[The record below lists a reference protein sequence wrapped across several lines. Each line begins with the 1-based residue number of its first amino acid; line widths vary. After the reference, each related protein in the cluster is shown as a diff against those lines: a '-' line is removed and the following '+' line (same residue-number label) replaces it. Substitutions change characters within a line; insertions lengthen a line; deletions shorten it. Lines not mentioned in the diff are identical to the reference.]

1 MENQENQENQEEN
14 GFRNIEKRILKRFD
28 FYRFNY
34 LKYWVVAVIDVI
46 IAVVCSTVVFL
57 IYFPLS
63 EPLSRRYLLLV
74 MLLTAVVS
82 MIAFYLMKT
91 YRNIIRYMTV
101 KGLLPLLYAVSIKT
115 IILTVALYL
124 MDLLTRD
131 VLIKFFLIDL
141 LLTYVALIFI
151 RIAMII
157 VYDLINQK
165 AANHTMKVLI
175 YGDDEKAASMLVRL
189 HKSPHYRPV
198 GFIMYGKESTI
209 YRLNDMNIYHFQTSE
224 GVKKIMN
231 KYEAQAILFSS
242 YKGVQAEK
250 ERLIPFCAEQKIKIM
265 ISPPIDEYG
274 ENDPIRLKIRPIAI
288 EDLLGREEICINLEA
303 VADRFRDK
311 TVFVSGAAGS
321 IGSEFCRQV
330 ASLNVVKQMILLDV
344 AETPMHYL
352 RLELE
357 KKFPHLTFIPVVGD
371 VRHKHQIAT
380 LFNTYKPQIVF
391 HAAAYKHVP
400 LMEENPC
407 EAVRVN
413 VEGTRIMANAAVAAD
428 VEKFIFLS
436 SDKAVNPTN
445 VMGATK
451 RLAEMY
457 VQGLGLAIAHGQME
471 GKTQFVTTRFGNVLG
486 SNGSVIPH
494 FRHQIKAGGPVTL
507 THRDITRYFMSI
519 PEASRLI
526 MEAATISTNNE
537 IMVFD
542 MGDPVYI
549 RDLAEKMIRLAGY
562 TPGEEIAIE
571 EIGLRPGEKLYE
583 EVLSTQ
589 ENSTATVH
597 PKIRVAQVRRCAFE
611 DLKEA
616 LPLIARR
623 AWEMNVPE
631 TVQLLKKWVP
641 EFKSHNSVFEK
652 YDKD

>member
-1 MENQENQENQEEN
+1 MENEEK
-14 GFRNIEKRILKRFD
+14 GSRNIEKRILKRFD

-34 LKYWVVAVIDVI
+34 LKYWIVAMIDVL

-74 MLLTAVVS
+74 MICTAVVS

-101 KGLLPLLYAVSIKT
+101 KGLLPLGFAVIIKT
-115 IILTVALYL
+115 VILTVVLFL
-124 MDLLTRD
+124 MDLLAKD
-131 VLIKFFLIDL
+131 ILINFFLIDL
-141 LLTYVALIFI
+141 LLTYVALITI
-151 RIAMII
+151 RIAMNV
-157 VYDLINQK
+157 VYGMVNQK
-165 AANHTMKVLI
+165 VANHSMKILI
-175 YGDDEKAASMLVRL
+175 YGSDEKAVALLMRL

-198 GFIMYGKESTI
+198 GFIVYGKESTT
-209 YRLNDMNIYHFQTSE
+209 YRLNDMNIYQFQTKE
-224 GVKKIMN
+224 GLIKIMK
-231 KYEAQAILFSS
+231 KYEAQAILFST
-242 YKGVQAEK
+242 YKGVQTEK
-250 ERLIPFCAEQKIKIM
+250 DRLIPFCEEQKIKIM
-265 ISPPIDEYG
+265 IAPPIDEFG
-274 ENDPIRLKIRPIAI
+274 GNDPIRLKIRPIAI

-330 ASLNVVKQMILLDV
+330 ASLNVIKQMILLDI

-357 KKFPHLTFIPVVGD
+357 KKYPDLQFIPVVGD
-371 VRHKHQIAT
+371 VRHKHQIEL
-380 LFNTYKPQIVF
+380 LFNIYKPQIVF

-413 VEGTRIMANAAVAAD
+413 VEGTRIMAEAAVAAD

-436 SDKAVNPTN
+436 TDKAVNPTN

-451 RLAEMY
+451 RLAEMF
-457 VQGLGLAIAHGQME
+457 VQGLGLAIAHGE
-471 GKTQFVTTRFGNVLG
+471 IPGKTQFVTTRFGNVLD

-494 FRHQIKAGGPVTL
+494 FRQQIKAGGPVTL

-537 IMVFD
+537 IMFFD
-542 MGDPVYI
+542 MGEPVFI
-549 RDLAEKMIRLAGY
+549 RDLAERMIRLAGF
-562 TPGEEIAIE
+562 TPGEEIVVE

-583 EVLSTQ
+583 EVLSTE

-597 PKIRVAQVRRCAFE
+597 PKIRVAQVRQCPFE
-611 DLKEA
+611 ELKEV
-616 LPLIARR
+616 LPVIARR

-641 EFKSHNSVFEK
+641 EFKSHNSEFEK
-652 YDKD
+652 YD

>member
-1 MENQENQENQEEN
+1 MEEEK
-14 GFRNIEKRILKRFD
+14 GFRKIEKRILKRFD

-34 LKYWVVAVIDVI
+34 LKYWVVAVIDII

-74 MLLTAVVS
+74 MVLTAAVS
-82 MIAFYLMKT
+82 TVAFYLLKT
-91 YRNIIRYMTV
+91 YRHIIRYMTV
-101 KGLLPLLYAVSIKT
+101 KGLLPLGYSVIIKT
-115 IILTVALYL
+115 TVLTVALYL
-124 MDLLTRD
+124 MDLLTQD

-151 RIAMII
+151 RMAMII
-157 VYDLINQK
+157 VYDLVNQK
-165 AANHTMKVLI
+165 VANHTMKVLI
-175 YGDDEKAASMLVRL
+175 YGNDEKAASLLIRL
-189 HKSPHYRPV
+189 HKSTHYRPV
-198 GFIMYGKESTI
+198 GFIVYGKESIT
-209 YRLNDMNIYHFQTSE
+209 YRLNNMNIYHFQTKE
-224 GVKKIMN
+224 GLAKIMK
-231 KYEAQAILFSS
+231 KYDAQAILFPT
-242 YKGVQAEK
+242 YKGVQTEK

-265 ISPPIDEYG
+265 IVPPIDEFG
-274 ENDPIRLKIRPIAI
+274 ENDTIHLKIRPIAI
-288 EDLLGREEICINLEA
+288 EDLLGREEICINMDA
-303 VADRFRDK
+303 VADGFRDK

-330 ASLNVVKQMILLDV
+330 ASLNVIKQMILLDV
-344 AETPMHYL
+344 AETSMHYL

-357 KKFPHLTFIPVVGD
+357 RKFPHLHFIPVVGD
-371 VRHKHQIAT
+371 VRHKSTINK
-380 LFNTYKPQIVF
+380 LFEAYKPQIVF

-413 VEGTRIMANAAVAAD
+413 VEGTRIMAQAAVAAD

-542 MGDPVYI
+542 MGEPVLI
-549 RDLAEKMIRLAGY
+549 RDLAYKMIRLAGY

-571 EIGLRPGEKLYE
+571 EIGLRPGEKLFE
-583 EVLSTQ
+583 EVLSTE

-597 PKIRVAQVRRCAFE
+597 PKIRVAQVRPCAFE
-611 DLKEA
+611 QLQEV
-616 LPLIARR
+616 LPEIARK
-623 AWEMNVPE
+623 AWELDVPE
-631 TVQLLKKWVP
+631 TVKLLKKWVP
-641 EFKSHNSVFEK
+641 EFKSHNSEFEK

>member
-1 MENQENQENQEEN
+1 MENEEN
-14 GFRNIEKRILKRFD
+14 GFQKIEKRILKRFD
-28 FYRFNY
+28 FLRFNY
-34 LKYWVVAVIDVI
+34 LKYWVVAIIDI
-46 IAVVCSTVVFL
+46 IISVVCSMAVFL

-63 EPLSRRYLLLV
+63 EPLSRRYLLMV
-74 MLLTAVVS
+74 IVFTAVVS
-82 MIAFYLMKT
+82 MISFYLLKT

-101 KGLLPLLYAVSIKT
+101 KGLLPLGYAVIVKT
-115 IILTVALYL
+115 IFLTLALYL
-124 MDLLTRD
+124 TQLLTRD

-141 LLTYVALIFI
+141 LLTYVALITI
-151 RIAMII
+151 RLAMII
-157 VYDLINQK
+157 VYDLVNQK
-165 AANHTMKVLI
+165 IGNHTMKVLI
-175 YGDDEKAASMLVRL
+175 YGNDEKAASLLMRL
-189 HKSPHYRPV
+189 HKSTHYRPV
-198 GFIMYGKESTI
+198 GFLVYGRESVT
-209 YRLNDMNIYHFQTSE
+209 YRLNDMDIYHFQTKE
-224 GVKKIMN
+224 GLLKIMK
-231 KYEAQAILFSS
+231 KYEAQAILFST
-242 YKGVQAEK
+242 YKGVQTEK
-250 ERLIPFCAEQKIKIM
+250 DRLIPFCEEQKIKIM
-265 ISPPIDEYG
+265 IAPPIDEFG
-274 ENDPIRLKIRPIAI
+274 EKDPIRLKIRPIAI

-330 ASLNVVKQMILLDV
+330 ASLNVIRQMILLDV

-357 KKFPHLTFIPVVGD
+357 KNYPGLQFIPVVGD
-371 VRHKHQIAT
+371 VRHKHQIQT

-413 VEGTRIMANAAVAAD
+413 VEGTRIMAEAAVAAK

-457 VQGLGLAIAHGQME
+457 VQGLGLAIAHGQIK
-471 GKTQFVTTRFGNVLG
+471 GVTQFVTTRFGNVLG

-507 THRDITRYFMSI
+507 THMDITRYFMSI
-519 PEASRLI
+519 SEASRLI
-526 MEAATISTNNE
+526 MQAATISTNNE

-542 MGDPVYI
+542 MGEPVLI
-549 RDLAEKMIRLAGY
+549 KDLAVRMIRLAGY
-562 TPGEEIAIE
+562 TPGEEIMIE

-583 EVLSTQ
+583 EVLSTE
-589 ENSTATVH
+589 ENSTATAH
-597 PKIRVAQVRRCAFE
+597 PKIRVAQVRPCAFE
-611 DLKEA
+611 ELKEA
-616 LPLIARR
+616 LPVIARR

-631 TVQLLKKWVP
+631 TVKLLKKWVP
-641 EFKSHNSVFEK
+641 EFKSHNSEFEK
-652 YDKD
+652 YDKE

>member
-1 MENQENQENQEEN
+1 VARHLEDKHMKNQTN
-14 GFRNIEKRILKRFD
+14 GFRKIEKRILKHFD
-28 FYRFNY
+28 FYRDNF
-34 LKYWVVAVIDVI
+34 LKNWVVATMDTLV
-46 IAVVCSTVVFL
+46 AVVCSTMVYLV
-57 IYFPLS
+57 YFPVMG
-63 EPLSRRYLLLV
+63 PLSRLNLLIVVALS
-74 MLLTAVVS
+74 AVFSVLS
-82 MIAFYLMKT
+82 FYILKT
-91 YRNIIRYMTV
+91 YRHIIRYMTV
-101 KGLLPLLYAVSIKT
+101 KGLLPLGYAAVLKALFLTLALYAVSYLDNTLVIKFL
-115 IILTVALYL
+115 ILDALITFVALL
-124 MDLLTRD
+124 AIRVAM
-131 VLIKFFLIDL
+131 FL
-141 LLTYVALIFI
+141 A
-151 RIAMII
+151 
-157 VYDLINQK
+157 YDIINQK
-165 AANHTMKVLI
+165 ITQNTQRVLI
-175 YGDDEKAASMLVRL
+175 YGSDEKAVALLMRL
-189 HKSPHYRPV
+189 HKSDTYRPI
-198 GFIMYGKESTI
+198 GFLVYNNGAVTF
-209 YRLNDMNIYHFQTSE
+209 RLNDINVYHFKNKE
-224 GVKKIMN
+224 DIKGIMKKLN
-231 KYEAQAILFSS
+231 AHGILFPT
-242 YKGVQAEK
+242 YKAAQKEK
-250 ERLIPFCAEQKIKIM
+250 DRLIPYCGQEKIKIM
-265 ISPPIDEYG
+265 ITPPIDEFG

-288 EDLLGREEICINLEA
+288 EDLLGREEISINMEA

-330 ASLNVVKQMILLDV
+330 AGLKTIKQMILLDV

-357 KKFPHLTFIPVVGD
+357 KKFPNLPFIPIVGD
-371 VRHKHQIAT
+371 VRHKHHIET

-413 VEGTRIMANAAVAAD
+413 VEGTRIMAEAAVASG

-457 VQGLGLAIAHGQME
+457 IQGLGLAIANGQVE

-494 FRHQIKAGGPVTL
+494 FRYQIKDGGPVTL

-519 PEASRLI
+519 REASRLI

-542 MGDPVYI
+542 MGEPVYI
-549 RDLAEKMIRLAGY
+549 RDLAENMIRLAGY
-562 TPGEEIAIE
+562 KPGEEIAIE

-583 EVLSTQ
+583 EVLSTE
-589 ENSTATVH
+589 ENSTPTAH
-597 PKIRVAQVRRCAFE
+597 PKIRVAQIRPCHFE
-611 DLKEA
+611 ELKEV
-616 LPLIARR
+616 LPVIARR

-641 EFKSHNSVFEK
+641 EFKSHNSEFEK
-652 YDKD
+652 YD

>member
-1 MENQENQENQEEN
+1 MENEEN
-14 GFRNIEKRILKRFD
+14 GFQKIEKRILKRFD
-28 FYRFNY
+28 FLRFNY
-34 LKYWVVAVIDVI
+34 LKYWVVAVIDI
-46 IAVVCSTVVFL
+46 IISVVCSMAVFL

-63 EPLSRRYLLLV
+63 EPLSRRYLLMVILF
-74 MLLTAVVS
+74 TAVVS
-82 MIAFYLMKT
+82 MISFYLLKT

-101 KGLLPLLYAVSIKT
+101 KGLLPLGYAVIVKT
-115 IILTVALYL
+115 IFLTLALYL
-124 MDLLTRD
+124 TQLLTRD

-141 LLTYVALIFI
+141 LLTYVALITI
-151 RIAMII
+151 RLAMII
-157 VYDLINQK
+157 VYDLVNQK
-165 AANHTMKVLI
+165 IGNHTMKVLI
-175 YGDDEKAASMLVRL
+175 YGNDEKAASLLMRL

-198 GFIMYGKESTI
+198 GFIVYGRESIT
-209 YRLNDMNIYHFQTSE
+209 YRLNDMDIYHFQTKE
-224 GVKKIMN
+224 GLLKIMK
-231 KYEAQAILFSS
+231 KYEAQAILFST
-242 YKGVQAEK
+242 YKGVQIEK
-250 ERLIPFCAEQKIKIM
+250 DRLIPFCEEQKIKIM
-265 ISPPIDEYG
+265 ISPPIDEFG

-330 ASLNVVKQMILLDV
+330 ASLNVIKQMILLDV

-357 KKFPHLTFIPVVGD
+357 KKYPNLQFIPVVGD
-371 VRHKHQIAT
+371 VRHKHQIQT
-380 LFNTYKPQIVF
+380 LFNTYKPQVVF

-413 VEGTRIMANAAVAAD
+413 VEGTRIMAEAAVAAK

-457 VQGLGLAIAHGQME
+457 VQGLGLAIAHGQIK
-471 GKTQFVTTRFGNVLG
+471 GVTQFVTTRFGNVLG

-542 MGDPVYI
+542 MGEPVFI
-549 RDLAEKMIRLAGY
+549 KDLAVRMIRLAGY
-562 TPGEEIAIE
+562 TPGEDIMIE

-583 EVLSTQ
+583 EVLSTE

-597 PKIRVAQVRRCAFE
+597 PMIRVAQVRPCAFE
-611 DLKEA
+611 ELKEA
-616 LPLIARR
+616 LPIIARR
-623 AWEMNVPE
+623 AWELNVPE
-631 TVQLLKKWVP
+631 TVRLLKRWVP

>member
-1 MENQENQENQEEN
+1 MENEEN
-14 GFRNIEKRILKRFD
+14 GFQKIEKRILKRFD
-28 FYRFNY
+28 FLRFNY
-34 LKYWVVAVIDVI
+34 LKYWVVAIIDI
-46 IAVVCSTVVFL
+46 IISVVCSMAVFL

-63 EPLSRRYLLLV
+63 EPLSRRYLLMV
-74 MLLTAVVS
+74 IVFTAVVS
-82 MIAFYLMKT
+82 MISFYLLKT

-101 KGLLPLLYAVSIKT
+101 KGLLPLGYAVIVKT
-115 IILTVALYL
+115 IFLTLALYL
-124 MDLLTRD
+124 TQLLTRD

-141 LLTYVALIFI
+141 LLTYVALITI
-151 RIAMII
+151 RLAMII
-157 VYDLINQK
+157 VYDLVNQK
-165 AANHTMKVLI
+165 IGNHTMKVLI
-175 YGDDEKAASMLVRL
+175 YGNDEKAASLLMRL
-189 HKSPHYRPV
+189 HKSTHYRPV
-198 GFIMYGKESTI
+198 GFLVYGRESVT
-209 YRLNDMNIYHFQTSE
+209 YRLNDMDIYHFQTKE
-224 GVKKIMN
+224 GLLKIMK
-231 KYEAQAILFSS
+231 KYEAQAILFST
-242 YKGVQAEK
+242 YKGVQTEK
-250 ERLIPFCAEQKIKIM
+250 DRLIPFCEEQKIKIM
-265 ISPPIDEYG
+265 IAPPIDEFG
-274 ENDPIRLKIRPIAI
+274 EKDPIRLKIRPIAI

-330 ASLNVVKQMILLDV
+330 ASLNVIRQMILLDV

-357 KKFPHLTFIPVVGD
+357 KNYPGLQFIPVVGD
-371 VRHKHQIAT
+371 VRHKHQIQT

-413 VEGTRIMANAAVAAD
+413 VEGTRIMAEAAVAAK

-457 VQGLGLAIAHGQME
+457 VQGLGLAIAHGQIK
-471 GKTQFVTTRFGNVLG
+471 GVTQFVTTRFGNVLG

-507 THRDITRYFMSI
+507 THMDITRYFMSI
-519 PEASRLI
+519 SEASRLI
-526 MEAATISTNNE
+526 MQAATISTNNE

-542 MGDPVYI
+542 MGEPVLI
-549 RDLAEKMIRLAGY
+549 KDLAVRMIHLAGY
-562 TPGEEIAIE
+562 TPGEEIMIE

-583 EVLSTQ
+583 EVLSTE
-589 ENSTATVH
+589 ENSTATAH
-597 PKIRVAQVRRCAFE
+597 PKIRVAQVRPCAFE
-611 DLKEA
+611 ELKEA
-616 LPLIARR
+616 LPVIARR

-631 TVQLLKKWVP
+631 TVKLLKKWVP
-641 EFKSHNSVFEK
+641 EFKSHNSEFEK

>member
-1 MENQENQENQEEN
+1 MKNQIN
-14 GFRNIEKRILKRFD
+14 GFRKIEKRILKHFD
-28 FYRFNY
+28 FYRYNF
-34 LKYWVVAVIDVI
+34 LKNWVVAAMDTI
-46 IAVVCSTVVFL
+46 IAVVCSALVYLV
-57 IYFPLS
+57 YYPAMG
-63 EPLSRRYLLLV
+63 PLSRLNLLIV
-74 MLLTAVVS
+74 
-82 MIAFYLMKT
+82 IALSAAFSVLSFYILKT
-91 YRNIIRYMTV
+91 YRHIIRYMTV
-101 KGLLPLLYAVSIKT
+101 KGLLPIGYASVIKALFLTLALYATSHLDNSF
-115 IILTVALYL
+115 ILKFFILDALITFVALVAVRVA
-124 MDLLTRD
+124 M
-131 VLIKFFLIDL
+131 FL
-141 LLTYVALIFI
+141 
-151 RIAMII
+151 
-157 VYDLINQK
+157 VYDMVNERIIQS
-165 AANHTMKVLI
+165 TQRVLI
-175 YGDDEKAASMLVRL
+175 YGSDEKAVSLLMRL
-189 HKSPHYRPV
+189 HISENYRPI
-198 GFIMYGKESTI
+198 GFLVYNHGAVT
-209 YRLNDMNIYHFQTSE
+209 YRLNDINVYHFKNTE
-224 GVKKIMN
+224 DIKGIMTKLN
-231 KYEAQAILFSS
+231 AHGILFPT
-242 YKGVQAEK
+242 YKAAQQEK
-250 ERLIPFCAEQKIKIM
+250 DRLIPYCGQEKIKIM
-265 ISPPIDEYG
+265 ITPPIDEFG
-274 ENDPIRLKIRPIAI
+274 ENDPIRLKIRPISI
-288 EDLLGREEICINLEA
+288 EDLLGREEISINMEA

-330 ASLNVVKQMILLDV
+330 AALKTIKQMILLDV

-357 KKFPHLTFIPVVGD
+357 KKFPDLPFIPIVGD
-371 VRHKHQIAT
+371 VRHKHQIET

-413 VEGTRIMANAAVAAD
+413 VEGTRIMAEAAVAAG

-457 VQGLGLAIAHGQME
+457 VQGLGLAIVHGQVE

-494 FRHQIKAGGPVTL
+494 FRYQIKEGGPVTL
-507 THRDITRYFMSI
+507 THKDITRYFMSI

-542 MGDPVYI
+542 MGEPVYI

-583 EVLSTQ
+583 EVLSTE
-589 ENSTATVH
+589 ENSVATVH
-597 PKIRVAQVRRCAFE
+597 PKIRVAQVRTCAFE
-611 DLKEA
+611 ELKEA
-616 LPLIARR
+616 LPVIARL
-623 AWEMNVPE
+623 AWELNVPE
-631 TVQLLKKWVP
+631 TVQLLKRWVP